1 MTKPHLCILFA
12 ITALLSCQ
20 SCQEKKAGEP
30 EFAKLA
36 DEYVDVYLANNPEEA
51 VYLGVHEYDGKLMM
65 PTTDTIAR
73 QLAQLRQ
80 YDSTFAKIDTTKL
93 SVDNNIDYKLLTAS
107 IKSDIHDIVELKVY
121 EDPMTYSVDLSPYI
135 ERNFA
140 LPASR
145 ARSVV
150 SIARQLPAYYAV
162 ARQNLGKNPPREYVE
177 AAIEG
182 LRGSVDYL
190 KTDIPR
196 AFSAVTADTSQTA
209 LAADLTAALK
219 IGATATN
226 AFADYLEKSV
236 LPKAK
241 GSFAIGAANY
251 RKMLLYNEQLTVNP
265 DSLLQLG
272 MANLARE
279 QAEFASAARIID
291 STKTPIDVFAAIQKE
306 HPTAD
311 SLLTATRSHTEAIRQ
326 FLLDSNIVS
335 VPSEVRATITKTPEF
350 MVGATAAM
358 NTPGP
363 FEVPAASAAYYYIT
377 LPKAQWTPKQR
388 VEWLTL
394 FNKYVAEIISVH
406 EAYPGHYVQFL
417 HLNASP
423 KLSRV
428 RKIFSSYAFVE
439 GWAHYTEQMM
449 LEQGFGRG
457 KNRVTA
463 AKYKM
468 AQLSESLLRYC
479 RLVCSIQE
487 HTHGWTVEQATQ
499 FIMDN
504 CYYERKPAYEEA
516 RRGSFDPGYL
526 SYSLGKL
533 QLLALRD
540 EIKKNQGDAFELKAF
555 HDQVLDNGMPPVK
568 LLRDIMIRDQ
578 KPVKTSL

>member
-1 MTKPHLCILFA
+1 MLAL
-12 ITALLSCQ
+12 TA
-20 SCQEKKAGEP
+20 CQEEKAGEP

-36 DEYVDVYLANNPEEA
+36 DKYVDVYLANNPESA
-51 VYLGVHEYDGKLMM
+51 VYLGAHKFDGKLII
-65 PTTDTIAR
+65 PTADTIAQ
-73 QLAQLRQ
+73 QLAQLRY
-80 YDSTFAKIDTTKL
+80 YDSTFARVDTTKL

-107 IKSDIHDIVELKVY
+107 IKSDIHDITELKVY

-140 LPASR
+140 PPVNR
-145 ARSVV
+145 AQSVV
-150 SIARQLPAYYAV
+150 RIARQLPAYFAV
-162 ARQNLGKNPPREYVE
+162 ARQNIGKNPPREYVE

-182 LRGSVDYL
+182 LRGTADYL
-190 KTDIPR
+190 KTDIPK
-196 AFSAVTADTSQTA
+196 AFSSVMADTAQTA
-209 LAADLTAALK
+209 LAADLSAALK
-219 IGATATN
+219 IGATATD
-226 AFADYLEKSV
+226 AFADYLAKSV
-236 LPKAK
+236 LPKAT
-241 GSFAIGAANY
+241 GSFAIGSENY
-251 RKMLLYNEQLTVNP
+251 RKMLLYNEQLAVNP

-272 MANLARE
+272 MAQLTRE
-279 QAEFASAARIID
+279 QAEFAAAARIID
-291 STKTPIDVFAAIQKE
+291 STKTPIEVFAAIQKE

-311 SLLTATRSHTEAIRQ
+311 SLLAATRSHTEAIRQ
-326 FLLDSNIVS
+326 FLLDKNIVS

-363 FEVPAASAAYYYIT
+363 FEQPSASQAYYYIT

-417 HLNASP
+417 HLNAS
-423 KLSRV
+423 KNLSRV
-428 RKIFSSYAFVE
+428 RKIFASYAFVE

-449 LEQGFGRG
+449 LEQGFGQRN
-457 KNRVTA
+457 NRIKA

-533 QLLALRD
+533 QLLALRN
-540 EIKKNQGDAFELKAF
+540 EIKSKQGEAFELKVF
-555 HDQVLDNGMPPVK
+555 HDRVLDNGMPPIK
-568 LLRDIMIRDQ
+568 LLRDIIIRDQ
-578 KPVKTSL
+578 RPVKNTL

>member
-1 MTKPHLCILFA
+1 MIKPYLFILLAFA
-12 ITALLSCQ
+12 PLVA
-20 SCQEKKAGEP
+20 CQEKKAGEP
-30 EFAKLA
+30 QFAKLA
-36 DEYVDVYLANNPEEA
+36 DEYVDAYLANNPAGA
-51 VYLGVHEYDGKLMM
+51 VYLGVHQYDGKLMI
-65 PTTDTIAR
+65 PTADTIAR
-73 QLAQLRQ
+73 QLAQLRH
-80 YDSTFAKIDTTKL
+80 YDSTFAQIDTTKL
-93 SVDNNIDYKLLTAS
+93 SIDNNIDYKLLTAS
-107 IKSDIHDIVELKVY
+107 IKSDIHNIVDLKVY

-140 LPASR
+140 PPASR

-150 SIARQLPAYYAV
+150 RIAQQLPAYFAV
-162 ARQNLGKNPPREYVE
+162 ARQNIGKNPPREYVE

-182 LRGSVDYL
+182 LRGSADYL
-190 KTDIPR
+190 KTDIPK
-196 AFSAVTADTSQTA
+196 AFSAVIADTAQTA

-219 IGATATN
+219 TGAAATN
-226 AFADYLEKSV
+226 AFADYLTQSV
-236 LPKAK
+236 LPKAT
-241 GSFAIGAANY
+241 GSFAIGAENY
-251 RKMLLYNEQLTVNP
+251 RKMLLYNEQLTINP

-272 MANLARE
+272 MENLTRE
-279 QAEFASAARIID
+279 QAEFAEAARIID
-291 STKTPIDVFAAIQKE
+291 STKTPIEVFAAIQKE

-311 SLLTATRSHTEAIRQ
+311 SLLASTRSHTEAIRQ
-326 FLLDSNIVS
+326 FLLDKNLVT

-363 FEVPAASAAYYYIT
+363 FEVPSASAAYYYIT
-377 LPKAQWTPKQR
+377 LPKEQWTPNQQL
-388 VEWLTL
+388 EWLTL

-417 HLNASP
+417 HLNASK

-428 RKIFSSYAFVE
+428 RKIFASYAFVE

-449 LEQGFGRG
+449 LEQGFGQT
-457 KNRVTA
+457 KDPVTA

-487 HTHGWTVEQATQ
+487 HTHGWTVDQATQ

-516 RRGSFDPGYL
+516 RRGTFDPGYL

-533 QLLALRD
+533 QLLALRN
-540 EIKKNQGDAFELKAF
+540 EIRKKQGDAFGLKSF

-568 LLRDIMIRDQ
+568 LLRTLLIRDQ
-578 KPVKTSL
+578 NPVKTSL

>member
-1 MTKPHLCILFA
+1 MTKLYLLTLLIL
-12 ITALLSCQ
+12 TALV
-20 SCQEKKAGEP
+20 SCQEKKVGEP

-36 DEYVDVYLANNPEEA
+36 DEYVDVYLANNPEGA
-51 VYLGVHEYDGKLMM
+51 VYLGVHEYDGKLMIS
-65 PTTDTIAR
+65 TADTIAK

-80 YDSTFAKIDTTKL
+80 YDSTFATIDTTKL
-93 SVDNNIDYKLLTAS
+93 SVDNKIDYKLLTGS
-107 IKSDIHDIVELKVY
+107 IKSDIHDIVDLKVY

-140 LPASR
+140 PPVRR

-150 SIARQLPAYYAV
+150 RIARQLPAYFAV
-162 ARQNLGKNPPREYVE
+162 ARQNIGKNPPREYVE

-182 LRGSVDYL
+182 LRGSGDYL
-190 KTDIPR
+190 KTDIPK
-196 AFSAVTADTSQTA
+196 AFQSVMADTAQTA
-209 LAADLTAALK
+209 LAADLAAALK
-219 IGATATN
+219 IGAAATN

-236 LPKAK
+236 LPRAT

-272 MANLARE
+272 MENLTRE
-279 QAEFASAARIID
+279 QAEFTIAARVID
-291 STKTPIDVFAAIQKE
+291 STKTPIEVFAAIQQE

-311 SLLTATRSHTEAIRQ
+311 SLLAATRSHTEAIRQ
-326 FLLDSNIVS
+326 FLLDKNIVT

-363 FEVPAASAAYYYIT
+363 FEVSSASAAYYYIT
-377 LPKAQWTPKQR
+377 LPKVQWTPKQQL
-388 VEWLTL
+388 EWLTL
-394 FNKYVAEIISVH
+394 FNNYVAEIISVH

-417 HLNASP
+417 HLNASK

-428 RKIFSSYAFVE
+428 RRIFASYAFVE

-449 LEQGFGRG
+449 LEQGFGQT
-457 KNRVTA
+457 KDPITA

-516 RRGSFDPGYL
+516 RRGTFDPGYL

-540 EIKKNQGDAFELKAF
+540 EMKKKQGDTFVLKAF
-555 HDQVLDNGMPPVK
+555 HDQVLDNGMPPVR
-568 LLRDIMIRDQ
+568 LLRDIVSRGQ
-578 KPVKTSL
+578 KPAKTSL